1 VQPQASHFRLVL
13 QNERVLLTTNCVLFA

>member
-1 VQPQASHFRLVL
+1 VQPQALHFRLVL